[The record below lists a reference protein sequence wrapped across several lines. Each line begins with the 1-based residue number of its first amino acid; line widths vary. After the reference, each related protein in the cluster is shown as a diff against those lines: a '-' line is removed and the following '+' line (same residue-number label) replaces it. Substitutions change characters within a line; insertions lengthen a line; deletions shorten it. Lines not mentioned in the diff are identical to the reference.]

1 MLHLIAAFTSFARNI
16 MDQKLSN
23 KLRIISFLLMILVA
37 FIHGYNENL
46 RFGGSGN
53 FQVAWWL
60 SFTERFISDGICR
73 IAVPLFF
80 AISGFLAM
88 ESMGEFS
95 FNKFGMMLRSRF
107 RSLLLPYLLV
117 SLLGILLVV
126 CLQMIPW
133 AKPFFNN
140 YDIHRLSFRTWLY
153 VWLFSPVPFQL
164 WFLRLLIGYFL
175 FFPVIYFLL
184 RYFRPF
190 ILLLPLYIWISPYFL
205 GLTAIWSQPF
215 SLGTLIFGLIS
226 GLDMATLL
234 STSKIQFEGLLFFSI
249 GVCCSMYKFPM
260 VIKPKVSVSLIFLA
274 VWLLWVGYRT
284 TLTIGPSVDHYDVH
298 YHLIAFTFLGSI
310 LCWYLY
316 DLVAEKVE
324 NISWIRNNAKYSIGV
339 FLFHEPMLTILKKL
353 MIKALGQSDASLLL
367 AYFIAPAMAIALSI
381 LLSKAWSKYWPNAYS
396 LITGNRTQKKVT
408 VEA

>member
-1 MLHLIAAFTSFARNI
+1 
-16 MDQKLSN
+16 
-23 KLRIISFLLMILVA
+23 
-37 FIHGYNENL
+37 
-46 RFGGSGN
+46 
-53 FQVAWWL
+53 
-60 SFTERFISDGICR
+60 
-73 IAVPLFF
+73 
-80 AISGFLAM
+80 
-88 ESMGEFS
+88 
-95 FNKFGMMLRSRF
+95 
-107 RSLLLPYLLV
+107 
-117 SLLGILLVV
+117 
-126 CLQMIPW
+126 
-133 AKPFFNN
+133 
-140 YDIHRLSFRTWLY
+140 
-153 VWLFSPVPFQL
+153 
-164 WFLRLLIGYFL
+164 
-175 FFPVIYFLL
+175 
-184 RYFRPF
+184 
-190 ILLLPLYIWISPYFL
+190 
-205 GLTAIWSQPF
+205 
-215 SLGTLIFGLIS
+215 
-226 GLDMATLL
+226 
-234 STSKIQFEGLLFFSI
+234 
-249 GVCCSMYKFPM
+249 M

-298 YHLIAFTFLGSI
+298 YHLIAFTFFGSI